1 LGLALLII
9 LAAGAIGYAAVVAAA
24 DPRFA
29 LADVGVRG
37 AHRATIDDIR
47 AAAALPAG
55 RNIWLL
61 NTAAARRRIEAMP
74 WIASA
79 TIERGWPNQVAIAV
93 TERVPAARVA
103 LAFQQY
109 VLVDADGRVLGD
121 ADDNADQA
129 LPVLAVQPL
138 PPGAGTAGTL
148 LAATAVGDALA
159 TAKALTAL
167 GVHVTEIQ
175 TEPVMGISAF
185 TDANVRVVFGDLE
198 DLARKVALYDAIR
211 KRITQPDAVEYVD
224 VRSIAAPTVQYR
236 R

>member
-1 LGLALLII
+1 M
-9 LAAGAIGYAAVVAAA
+9 VAAA

-37 AHRATIDDIR
+37 AHRANTGDIL

-61 NTAAARRRIEAMP
+61 NTAASRRRIEGMP

-79 TIERGWPNQVAIAV
+79 TIERGWPNQVAIVV

-103 LAFQQY
+103 LAAQPY
-109 VLVDADGRVLGD
+109 MLIDADARALGD
-121 ADDNADQA
+121 ADDNADQT
-129 LPVLAVQPL
+129 LPVLAVHPL

-159 TAKALTAL
+159 AAKALTAL

-185 TDANVRVVFGDLE
+185 TDANLRVVFGDLD

-211 KRITQPDAVEYVD
+211 KRIAQPDAVEYVD